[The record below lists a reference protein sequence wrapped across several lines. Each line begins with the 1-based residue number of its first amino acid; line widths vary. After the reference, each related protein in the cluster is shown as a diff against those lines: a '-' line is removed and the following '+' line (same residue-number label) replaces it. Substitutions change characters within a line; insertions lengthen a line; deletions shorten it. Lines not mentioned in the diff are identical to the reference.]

1 MRLVGSGRRTAP
13 LAVVSPEV
21 IIVREGPAGGIDAE
35 QFKRAFRHHPAGVA
49 LVTADAGDG
58 PVALTASSVASV
70 SAEPPVL
77 TMSISGAT
85 SSAATLTRADT
96 LVVHL
101 LGADELDLA
110 LLGAHRGVDR
120 FADTSA
126 WSRLP
131 TGEPY
136 FVAVGARLRGRVV
149 ERMTFGDSTVL
160 AVHVLDAVLPDAAD
174 RGDGLVYLDRAW
186 HRIGAESRLL

>member
-1 MRLVGSGRRTAP
+1 MLDAGS
-13 LAVVSPEV
+13 
-21 IIVREGPAGGIDAE
+21 GGIDPEA
-35 QFKRAFRHHPAGVA
+35 FKRAFRHHPAGVA

-70 SAEPPVL
+70 SADPPVL

-85 SSAATLTRADT
+85 SAAATLTRATT

-110 LLGAHRGVDR
+110 LLGAARGVDR
-120 FADTSA
+120 FADATT

-136 FVAVGARLRGRVV
+136 FVAAATRLRGRVV
-149 ERMTFGDSTVL
+149 ERLTFGDSTVL
-160 AVHVLDAVLPDAAD
+160 AVHLLDVDMPDDAD
-174 RGDGLVYLDRAW
+174 RGEGLAYLDRGW
-186 HRIGAESRLL
+186 YRIGPSSRLG